1 MLDCNVSK
9 ADNSLNSEELVN
21 DIVNNG
27 IHTINHSILTNY
39 SVENRAHLESVNENA
54 NNYVSVS
61 DSNSGSIST
70 LRDCNPRSP
79 DISVIDDLN
88 TVINLKIMVWNI
100 HGLGDKLKDADFLQ
114 CISKYDL
121 VIFLETM
128 KLDTYSPDTGKFV
141 YKHFQRHYQHPRARK
156 PAGGI
161 AVLIKSCYEN
171 DCTVKIVKNSDF
183 TVWIQIKQNNH
194 KLFLAAVYIPPLDS
208 CSTISSFQNN
218 NAFNLIQEEI
228 THFNKKGNIAICGN
242 FNARPG
248 QLSDY
253 SITPGNDAINLVSF
267 DSDNKLP
274 MYDRHSDDIKSNKY
288 GRELIELCK
297 SSNICGL

>member
-1 MLDCNVSK
+1 MLPSTLSSSEPSHNVNSIHKFSEVTSCFSIITEDLSLNENIDYNIIVTKELLTGDCHTPTDKDVLDCNVSK

-141 YKHFQRHYQHPRARK
+141 YKHLQRHYQHP
-156 PAGGI
+156 
-161 AVLIKSCYEN
+161 
-171 DCTVKIVKNSDF
+171 
-183 TVWIQIKQNNH
+183 
-194 KLFLAAVYIPPLDS
+194 
-208 CSTISSFQNN
+208 
-218 NAFNLIQEEI
+218 
-228 THFNKKGNIAICGN
+228 
-242 FNARPG
+242 
-248 QLSDY
+248 
-253 SITPGNDAINLVSF
+253 
-267 DSDNKLP
+267 
-274 MYDRHSDDIKSNKY
+274 
-288 GRELIELCK
+288 
-297 SSNICGL
+297 